1 MFSSASELATK
12 LRAARYI
19 IDPITLEVVYLA
31 ARVRKPL
38 LVEGPP
44 GCGKTEL
51 AYAVAAAANT
61 VVERLQCYVGITEEK
76 VIGKFDEALQKLFL
90 DTQAANLDQNWDQI
104 RSRLHSLDFFAEG
117 PLLRALRYETQ
128 PCVLLPDA
136 LGLRLTRQAL
146 RVLKERGIFA
156 HSPVSLEHQHL
167 AKRYVVRGL
176 ESGGS
181 AGDVGRYVT
190 FAQADGQPVEYLHPV
205 EAIGVNGLHA
215 VVVAPVLVRVEML
228 RTGRTYELLIT
239 HHRSGIASDGKRPPL
254 ETKVLFRGIHGR
266 LELDLSGKDK
276 NQGGAVLPVFYS
288 LAGEEVTIPKRF
300 HQAIRS
306 VTKAVNCVGC
316 SHCHFSRAPKGE
328 IRVGLSSVGEVDVKG
343 VGTTCKEG

>member
-1 MFSSASELATK
+1 MKQKRFS
-12 LRAARYI
+12 
-19 IDPITLEVVYLA
+19 DV
-31 ARVRKPL
+31 
-38 LVEGPP
+38 
-44 GCGKTEL
+44 
-51 AYAVAAAANT
+51 
-61 VVERLQCYVGITEEK
+61 
-76 VIGKFDEALQKLFL
+76 
-90 DTQAANLDQNWDQI
+90 
-104 RSRLHSLDFFAEG
+104 
-117 PLLRALRYETQ
+117 
-128 PCVLLPDA
+128 
-136 LGLRLTRQAL
+136 LGLTLTRQAL

-176 ESGGS
+176 ESGGA

-190 FAQADGQPVEYLHPV
+190 FTQEDGQSVENLHPV

-215 VVVAPVLVRVEML
+215 VIVAPMLVRVEIL
-228 RTGRTYELLIT
+228 RKGRTYELLIT

-266 LELDLSGKDK
+266 LDLDLSGKDK

-300 HQAIRS
+300 HEAIRA

-316 SHCHFSRAPKGE
+316 SHCHFCRAPKGE
-328 IRVGLSSVGEVDVKG
+328 IRIGSSSVGEVGVKG
-343 VGTTCKEG
+343 AETTCKEG